1 MPKIYFYFPLSVSV
15 RSGDVGS
22 LILSMV
28 IYVVACAVL
37 GVLQMVLGWI
47 PIVGVLLKMAFGL
60 LGLYCVAGMVLS
72 VLKFFQH

>member
-1 MPKIYFYFPLSVSV
+1 MPKIYFYFPLSAGV

-22 LILSMV
+22 LIVSMV

-37 GVLQMVLGWI
+37 GVLQRVLGWI
-47 PIVGVLLKMAFGL
+47 PIAGVLLKLIFSL
-60 LGLYCVAGMVLS
+60 LGLYCVGGMVLS